1 MTVPTREASAQA
13 RDTAAPITYPSAR
26 RSDHV
31 DDYFGTKVPD
41 AYRWLEDVDALETK
55 QWVVDEN
62 ITTHRYLDAIPERAA
77 IKERLTVVWNY
88 PKYGVPQKRAD
99 RYFFS
104 ENTGL
109 QNQSVV
115 YVQDGRQG
123 VKRALLDPNTLS
135 TDGTVALST
144 WDATDDGHL
153 FGYGVET
160 AGSDWEELRV
170 RDVATGRDL
179 ADTIHWAKFT
189 GLAWTKDGR
198 GFFYARYPEPAKSA
212 NALTDRNTGH
222 QLYYH
227 RLGQP
232 QSSDRLIWQQPDQ
245 PDWNVFAGVT
255 DDGRFAIISVAH
267 GTDPRNRLYYIDLG
281 DPRHPNVERP
291 LVRLVD
297 AFEAEYAVVGTERR
311 QLLLRTDLD
320 APRGRIVRVDLDHPD
335 RGQWHTVVPEAKDKL
350 EQAALIG
357 GRIVAVYL
365 RDAQSVLATFGIDGA
380 PGGELTLPGV
390 GTVAGVSGRQDDPEA
405 FYAYV
410 SFLQP
415 GSIYRFDVH
424 RPVSE
429 PFHVPRLPVD
439 VSRFETRQIFCTS
452 KDGTRVPVFVTA
464 RRGIALDRTNP
475 TWLYAYGG
483 FNVNM
488 TPFFSPSQM
497 AWLELGG
504 VSAVAV
510 LRGGGEY
517 GTAWHEAG
525 MFERK
530 QNVFDDF
537 IAAAQCL
544 ETQRYTS
551 PSRLAIQGESNGGLL
566 IGAMLTQR
574 PDLYAV
580 ALPGVGVMDMLRY
593 QKFTIGMAWAAE
605 YGSSDD
611 STQFRY
617 LIKYSPLHNIR
628 AGTRYPAT
636 LIMTSDHDDR
646 VVPGHSFKF
655 GAALQAAQAGPAP
668 VLIRI
673 ETRAGH
679 GAGKP
684 TSKQIDLAADE
695 MAFVVKNLG
704 VKSAEQPTQ

>member
-1 MTVPTREASAQA
+1 
-13 RDTAAPITYPSAR
+13 
-26 RSDHV
+26 
-31 DDYFGTKVPD
+31 
-41 AYRWLEDVDALETK
+41 
-55 QWVVDEN
+55 
-62 ITTHRYLDAIPERAA
+62 
-77 IKERLTVVWNY
+77 
-88 PKYGVPQKRAD
+88 
-99 RYFFS
+99 
-104 ENTGL
+104 
-109 QNQSVV
+109 
-115 YVQDGRQG
+115 

-144 WDATDDGHL
+144 WSATDDGRL

-170 RDVATGRDL
+170 RDVATGHDL

-189 GLAWTKDGR
+189 GIAWTKDGR
-198 GFFYARYPEPAKSA
+198 GFFYARYPEPATSA
-212 NALTDRNTGH
+212 HALTDRNTGH

-227 RLGQP
+227 HLGQP
-232 QSSDRLIWQQPDQ
+232 QSTDRLIWQQPDQ
-245 PDWNVFAGVT
+245 PDWIVFAGVT
-255 DDGRFAIISVAH
+255 DDGRFAIISIAH

-281 DPRHPNVERP
+281 DPRRPNVERP

-297 AFEAEYAVVGTERR
+297 AFEAEYVVVGTDHR

-365 RDAQSVLATFGIDGA
+365 RDAQSVLATFGVDGT

-390 GTVAGVSGRQDDPEA
+390 GTVAAVSGRQDDPEA

-415 GSIYRFDVH
+415 GSIYRFDVQ

-429 PFHVPRLPVD
+429 PFHVPTLPVD
-439 VSRFETRQIFCTS
+439 VSRFETRQIFCTG

-464 RRGIALDRTNP
+464 RKGVALDRTNP

-488 TPFFSPSQM
+488 TPFFSPSQV
-497 AWLELGG
+497 AWLEMGG
-504 VSAVAV
+504 VWAVAV

-544 ETQRYTS
+544 ETQGYTS

-574 PDLYAV
+574 PDLYGV

-628 AGTRYPAT
+628 AGTHYPAT

-704 VKSAEQPTQ
+704 VKSAERPTQ